1 MKTSTLL
8 LGYVLALRKAVEYAT
23 DGGLSREKR
32 IRYSNIAD
40 YLMRRVFER
49 LKMLND

>member
-8 LGYVLALRKAVEYAT
+8 LGYILALRKATDYALE
-23 DGGLSREKR
+23 GGLSREKR
-32 IRYSNIAD
+32 IRYATIAD

-49 LKMLND
+49 LEAKDD